1 MIRISI
7 RFGASAADLEKRYLR
22 PLKPKQSVASPSP
35 VSSFPIRKP
44 LSLRQRITALL
55 RNVFHGRKRL
65 PGTGLVARG
74 AELVRASSSGSRP
87 APITA
92 V

>member
-1 MIRISI
+1 MISISI
-7 RFGASAADLEKRYLR
+7 RFGAKAADLEKRYLR
-22 PLKPKQSVASPSP
+22 PLKPSAASPTP
-35 VSSFPIRKP
+35 VSSLPARKP

-55 RNVFHGRKRL
+55 RNAFQGRKRL